1 MSVFTEG
8 SDNYAHF
15 LLLVTGNINSTL
27 ALQLIVNSIG
37 ALTGQQWTIECMLT
51 RRNKESELIAYT
63 DRHHYHHITTY
74 TFIDVIFKVDL

>member
-8 SDNYAHF
+8 SDNYAYF

-51 RRNKESELIAYT
+51 RRNKE
-63 DRHHYHHITTY
+63 
-74 TFIDVIFKVDL
+74 K